1 MKQLV
6 EILMRRDGISEDEAW
21 NLIGECTE
29 ELSVAIAY
37 GDYQK
42 CEDIFM
48 DYLGLEPD
56 YLDYLLL

>member
-6 EILMRRDGISEDEAW
+6 EILMRRDNITEDEAW
-21 NLIGECTE
+21 NLINECTE
-29 ELSVAIAY
+29 ELATAIAY
-37 GDYQK
+37 GDHQA